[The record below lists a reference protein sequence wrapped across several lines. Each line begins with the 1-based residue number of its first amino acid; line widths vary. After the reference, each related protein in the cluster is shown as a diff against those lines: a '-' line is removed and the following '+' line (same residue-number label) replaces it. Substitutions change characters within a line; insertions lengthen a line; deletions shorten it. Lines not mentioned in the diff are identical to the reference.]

1 MIRRSLSRVARACL
15 LGAVVAGAT
24 VVVPATTA
32 HAEPPGDDTVVAFL
46 ARGVG
51 YGHGRG
57 MSQWGAYG
65 RASAGQSYTQ
75 ILDHYYGGTSMGAR
89 TGDIRVRL
97 TDWDGRGTFGVVST
111 QGKARWSGAGQSSAN
126 DYASLYA
133 IETSSNTFDIY
144 GIASGRS
151 CPSGAA
157 VVVPESLITYGMTN
171 STAVEQ
177 MQRVLRDLG
186 HDPSYIDGDFGNLT
200 KAALD
205 SFQRAQNLPAGG
217 TTWNQDDWERAKQL
231 LANQS
236 PTTWTKL
243 KSGVQGP
250 ITFSTTV
257 ADDTAVPGDVLGAC
271 QPDGSITHYRGDLE
285 FWNTGDGNRVV
296 NELDTELYLRGVV
309 PKEVS
314 ASWPTE
320 SLKAQAVAA
329 RSYGLHQSR
338 YSYASTC
345 DTSSCQVYFG
355 AATRG
360 GATSSGFTPVEHA
373 RTNAAIAATAGDV
386 RVWSGTNDLVSTEF
400 SASNGPRT
408 AGGSFPAVN
417 DPFDDVEPNPLH
429 EWTRII
435 DADSI
440 MSRYGLSSADAVATV
455 ADPTVSYDG
464 IWDNRVSLGNGN
476 YRSAWNFRGDYG
488 LPSPGFELVPIRRTM
503 TNAVDFA
510 FIGDSIGTGMALG
523 SSSEFQVLTDEV
535 FDAEMYSAVSGR
547 TTAQGV
553 AIAETVPIGTDLVV
567 VELGYND
574 TPSAMPD
581 RIDAMMTAL
590 AAREVGLVVW
600 PNLSTRRSGYDYAA
614 VNAAL
619 DDARSDWPNLV
630 VADWNAR
637 SGHAAGHRWF
647 HSDGVHLTS
656 TGEAEFSLFLRERIL
671 QLLADGYTPPR
682 RLGAGQTLEVPV
694 LGVGGVP
701 ATGVSGVALNVTSVK
716 ASANGH
722 LTVWPCGTPRPET
735 SSVNFRAGVA
745 SPNAVVV
752 PIDATGAICV
762 WSLVETDLIVDVSA
776 WFGDSASMEAAQ
788 ARLVSTRE
796 GIGTAAT
803 PLPAGRRLEVPV
815 LATGG
820 VPASGVSGVAL
831 NVTAVQPSAN
841 GHLTVW
847 PCGAEQPDT
856 SSVNY
861 RAGVASP
868 NAVVVPVDATGKIC
882 VWTLAT
888 THVIVD
894 VSAWFADSASM
905 DAATARLIDTR
916 NGTGTAEVRLPAQR
930 QLEVPVL
937 GLGGVPGSGVSG
949 VALNVTSVQPSANGH
964 LTVWPCGS
972 PRPDT
977 SSVNFRA
984 GVASPNAVVV
994 PVDATGS
1001 VCVWTFAETDVLVDV
1016 SAWFGAGA
1024 AMGVSSDRLVDTRSG
1039 IGPQPEG

>member
-1 MIRRSLSRVARACL
+1 M

-24 VVVPATTA
+24 MVAPATTA

-75 ILDHYYGGTSMGAR
+75 ILDHYYGGTSMGTR

-97 TDWDGRGTFGVVST
+97 TDWDDRGTFGVVST
-111 QGKARWSGAGQSSAN
+111 QGKARWSGGGVTSSAN
-126 DYASLYA
+126 YSSLYA
-133 IETSSNTFDIY
+133 VETSANVFSIY
-144 GIASGRS
+144 GVTSGRA
-151 CPSGAA
+151 CPGDAVAVVPKVTLQQGSSGDRVRELQTLLYRFDYDPKGVDGQFGPLTRAA
-157 VVVPESLITYGMTN
+157 VV
-171 STAVEQ
+171 A
-177 MQRVLRDLG
+177 
-186 HDPSYIDGDFGNLT
+186 F
-200 KAALD
+200 
-205 SFQRAQNLPAGG
+205 
-217 TTWNQDDWERAKQL
+217 QDDEGLPEDGIWNADDWNAAETR
-231 LANQS
+231 LAS
-236 PTTWTKL
+236 MG
-243 KSGVQGP
+243 GVTFGAPIATDIAGP

-373 RTNAAIAATAGDV
+373 RTNSAIAATAGDV
-386 RVWSGTNDLVSTEF
+386 RVWSGTNNLVSTEF

-429 EWTRII
+429 EWTRVI

-440 MSRYGLSSADAVATV
+440 MSRYGLSSADAVGTV
-455 ADPTVSYDG
+455 NDPTVSYDG

-476 YRSAWNFRGDYG
+476 YRSAWSFRGDYG

-535 FDAEMYSAVSGR
+535 FDAELYSAVSGR
-547 TTAQGV
+547 TTSQGV
-553 AIAETVPIGTDLVV
+553 AVAETVPVGTDLVV

-581 RIDAMMTAL
+581 RIDAMMSAL

-630 VADWNAR
+630 VADWNGH
-637 SGHAAGHRWF
+637 SDHAAAHRWF

-694 LGVGGVP
+694 LGAGGVP
-701 ATGVSGVALNVTSVK
+701 ASGVSGVALNVTSVK

-722 LTVWPCGTPRPET
+722 LTVWPCGAPRPET

-752 PIDATGAICV
+752 PVDATGAICV

-788 ARLVSTRE
+788 ARLV
-796 GIGTAAT
+796 
-803 PLPAGRRLEVPV
+803 
-815 LATGG
+815 
-820 VPASGVSGVAL
+820 
-831 NVTAVQPSAN
+831 
-841 GHLTVW
+841 
-847 PCGAEQPDT
+847 
-856 SSVNY
+856 
-861 RAGVASP
+861 
-868 NAVVVPVDATGKIC
+868 
-882 VWTLAT
+882 
-888 THVIVD
+888 
-894 VSAWFADSASM
+894 
-905 DAATARLIDTR
+905 DTR

-972 PRPDT
+972 TRPDT